1 MVNVNINIKLLIY
14 IDVHQVALTMESE
27 DKMPW
32 CRHSG
37 QTENLVFFFMPASAV
52 HTKGKLGLFLKID
65 SGPLRS
71 ESNFKNQGCL
81 RVEKLEQID
90 ELIDITTDLYE
101 MC

>member
-1 MVNVNINIKLLIY
+1 
-14 IDVHQVALTMESE
+14 
-27 DKMPW
+27 
-32 CRHSG
+32 
-37 QTENLVFFFMPASAV
+37 MPASAV